1 MDALRAAFS
10 FTADAEIS
18 IEANPGTTSLEK
30 LAAIRAAGINRISFG
45 VQSANTEELRMLE
58 RIHDFF
64 TVIEA
69 VSTARQVGYDNL
81 NLDLIYGLPEQT
93 LQTWQNTVK
102 RVVDLHPEHISAYAL
117 TLEHGTPFG
126 RWAAKGLLPLPD
138 PDLAAEM
145 YEWADEFFETNDY
158 VQYEI
163 SNWARRVE
171 SRKTKINSALRPSTS
186 DLRPEFACRHNLQY
200 WRGLPYLAF
209 GAGAHGYAN
218 GYRYSNVL
226 RIKTYIE
233 RLSDPSSFGLH
244 TFPLSPATVNQH
256 RQTESDDM
264 GEFMMMGLR
273 LTREG
278 VAEADFRSR
287 FGRGLLEVY
296 AKEAEPLIRNGL
308 LEWTGERLRL
318 TRRGRLLGNRV
329 FMQFVS

>member
-1 MDALRAAFS
+1 
-10 FTADAEIS
+10 
-18 IEANPGTTSLEK
+18 
-30 LAAIRAAGINRISFG
+30 
-45 VQSANTEELRMLE
+45 
-58 RIHDFF
+58 
-64 TVIEA
+64 
-69 VSTARQVGYDNL
+69 
-81 NLDLIYGLPEQT
+81 
-93 LQTWQNTVK
+93 
-102 RVVDLHPEHISAYAL
+102 
-117 TLEHGTPFG
+117 
-126 RWAAKGLLPLPD
+126 
-138 PDLAAEM
+138 M

-171 SRKTKINSALRPSTS
+171 SRKTKINSALQPSTS